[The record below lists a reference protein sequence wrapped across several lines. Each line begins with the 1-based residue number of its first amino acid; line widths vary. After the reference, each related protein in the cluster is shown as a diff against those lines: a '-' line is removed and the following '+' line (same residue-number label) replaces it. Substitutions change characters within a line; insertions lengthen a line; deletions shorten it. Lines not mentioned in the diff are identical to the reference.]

1 MNSSILSLEN
11 LGPAVLLIIIAGIC
25 LVLLFCFFLA
35 IFTLQIRK
43 QVNRINIRLER
54 IMLAL
59 QIQEEGKIDK
69 KAKSGRD
76 RKGLQLDDNDI
87 QKLKKI
93 GVGMD

>member
-54 IMLAL
+54 IMMAL

-69 KAKSGRD
+69 KFAYQRLHKAA
-76 RKGLQLDDNDI
+76 
-87 QKLKKI
+87 
-93 GVGMD
+93 VGTVNH

>member
-1 MNSSILSLEN
+1 
-11 LGPAVLLIIIAGIC
+11 
-25 LVLLFCFFLA
+25 
-35 IFTLQIRK
+35 
-43 QVNRINIRLER
+43 
-54 IMLAL
+54 MLAL

>member
-1 MNSSILSLEN
+1 M
-11 LGPAVLLIIIAGIC
+11 GPAMVLIVIAGI
-25 LVLLFCFFLA
+25 LVLLLFCFFFAVL
-35 IFTLQIRK
+35 ILQIRK

-54 IMLAL
+54 IMMAL
-59 QIQEEGKIDK
+59 KIQEEGKAEK
-69 KAKSGRD
+69 KVTPGRD

>member
-11 LGPAVLLIIIAGIC
+11 MGPAILLIIIAGFC
-25 LVLLFCFFLA
+25 LVLLLCFFLA

-43 QVNRINIRLER
+43 QVNKINIRLER
-54 IMLAL
+54 IMMAL

-69 KAKSGRD
+69 KAASGRTK
-76 RKGLQLDDNDI
+76 KGLQLDDNDI